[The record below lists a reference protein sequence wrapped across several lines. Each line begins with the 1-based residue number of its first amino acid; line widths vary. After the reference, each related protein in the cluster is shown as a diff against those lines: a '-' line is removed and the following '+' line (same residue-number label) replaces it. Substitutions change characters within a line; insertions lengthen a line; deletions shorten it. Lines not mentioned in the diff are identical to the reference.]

1 MVASLVFTLRYRCR
15 LQDTKRNRAG
25 HLQML
30 TVDLTQ
36 SLWELASGHLQTLTV
51 CLTESLWELASHPL
65 PQTASSP
72 EGVA

>member
-1 MVASLVFTLRYRCR
+1 
-15 LQDTKRNRAG
+15 
-25 HLQML
+25 ML